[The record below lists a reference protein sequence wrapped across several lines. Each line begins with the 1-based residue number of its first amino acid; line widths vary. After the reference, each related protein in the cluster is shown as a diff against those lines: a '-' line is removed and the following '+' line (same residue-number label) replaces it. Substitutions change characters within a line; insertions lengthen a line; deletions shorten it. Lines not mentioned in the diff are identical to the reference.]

1 MRLFSIYY
9 ILSSDMPE
17 GDMAQYTS
25 ALENVGAN
33 TAPLAYLRQWKAI
46 SKMKSPRSGLGSYTE
61 STTSVSAVVSTM
73 SNWMNSGSKWME
85 GVKNLVVGTKNLPV
99 TRIVDQL
106 MEQKTSGQ
114 VTEDYCYFDPKQLRP
129 SDSRS
134 PSNSAHKTP
143 FTEAY
148 VFVVG
153 GGNYIEYQNLQDYCS
168 RQQARRQVTYGT
180 SQLMNARQFLQQLAE
195 LGSSDDVQH

>member
-1 MRLFSIYY
+1 MEDRMISKSSLDKTVLDHISDPTAGTPEDKMRLFSIYY

-85 GVKNLVVGTKNLPV
+85 GVKNLVVGTKISL
-99 TRIVDQL
+99 
-106 MEQKTSGQ
+106 
-114 VTEDYCYFDPKQLRP
+114 
-129 SDSRS
+129 
-134 PSNSAHKTP
+134 
-143 FTEAY
+143 
-148 VFVVG
+148 
-153 GGNYIEYQNLQDYCS
+153 
-168 RQQARRQVTYGT
+168 
-180 SQLMNARQFLQQLAE
+180 
-195 LGSSDDVQH
+195 